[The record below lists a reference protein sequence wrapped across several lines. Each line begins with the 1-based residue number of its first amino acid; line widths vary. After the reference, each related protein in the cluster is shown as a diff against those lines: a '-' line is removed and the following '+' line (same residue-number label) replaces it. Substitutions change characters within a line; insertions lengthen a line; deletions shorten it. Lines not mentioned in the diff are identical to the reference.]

1 MLVITVKDQMR
12 FALSRDGIE
21 IGTMH
26 VSMRADG
33 KARVAFDFPRDVE
46 IWRGEIA
53 ADASA
58 KRRAT
63 RTDANHA

>member
-12 FALSRDGIE
+12 FAFSRDGVE
-21 IGTMH
+21 IGTVH

-33 KARVAFDFPRDVE
+33 KARVAFDFPREVE

-53 ADASA
+53 DEAAA
-58 KRRAT
+58 KRRET
-63 RTDANHA
+63 RNA